1 LSNYFYYIIFY
12 VIIILFYKN
21 IFPPKADPP
30 RAEINFNFMPDEIK
44 TTNNQTGTDPDV
56 EANKTAAAL
65 SYLWILCL
73 IPLLT
78 KKDSKFAQFHAK
90 QGLVLFGIELIAS
103 ILFWFPVFGQLLSIV
118 LVIVSVIGI
127 IKAYNGEWYKMPYIY
142 DWSLK
147 IKL

>member
-1 LSNYFYYIIFY
+1 
-12 VIIILFYKN
+12 
-21 IFPPKADPP
+21 
-30 RAEINFNFMPDEIK
+30 MPDEIK
-44 TTNNQTGTDPDV
+44 TTNDQPGTDPDV
-56 EANKTAAAL
+56 ETNKAVAAL

-103 ILFWFPVFGQLLSIV
+103 IVFWFPVFGQLVSIV

-127 IKAYNGEWYKMPYIY
+127 IKAYNGEWYKIPYIY
-142 DWSLK
+142 DWSQK
-147 IKL
+147 IKI